1 MPESPAF
8 VWLFVCLFGI
18 TTLFVLRMAI
28 DCIRNEAGIAKFLW
42 LGLLIFTHI
51 AGAIL
56 FFMVRYLPRVRAQQ
70 SGSSGSSRSS
80 GSSSSSSSYGSGKK
94 RKRAPHKKPKQRGPG

>member
-8 VWLFVCLFGI
+8 IWLLVCVLGI

-28 DCIRNEAGIAKFLW
+28 DCIRNEEGSARFLW
-42 LGLLIFTHI
+42 LALLILTHI
-51 AGAIL
+51 AGAIMY
-56 FFMVRYLPRVRAQQ
+56 FVVRYLPRARAQQ
-70 SGSSGSSRSS
+70 SGSS

-94 RKRAPHKKPKQRGPG
+94 RKRAPHKKPKRRGPG

>member
-28 DCIRNEAGIAKFLW
+28 DCIRNEEGPAKFLW

-70 SGSSGSSRSS
+70 RGSSGSSASS
-80 GSSSSSSSYGSGKK
+80 ASSSSYGSGSSKK
-94 RKRAPHKKPKQRGPG
+94 RKRAPHKKPKGRGPG